1 MIVASLQQCP
11 TCGLRKQECIIASED
26 KNVVTAASE
35 NESSLPG
42 AAAEDECSCPTS
54 ASGYA
59 VLVEK
64 VGLFLEK
71 VGLFWKKPYFFQIVK
86 F

>member
-1 MIVASLQQCP
+1 MPLNGGMHTVNKSEPVFVNVYGA
-11 TCGLRKQECIIASED
+11 QESIPINRFRQLMKPSGP
-26 KNVVTAASE
+26 VRQIGW
-35 NESSLPG
+35 ESIP
-42 AAAEDECSCPTS
+42 
-54 ASGYA
+54 GYA

-64 VGLFLEK
+64 VGHFLEK

>member
-1 MIVASLQQCP
+1 MQRVIQNQ
-11 TCGLRKQECIIASED
+11 TKF
-26 KNVVTAASE
+26 
-35 NESSLPG
+35 LPSVG
-42 AAAEDECSCPTS
+42 RSQLDFS
-54 ASGYA
+54 AKIPGYA